1 MRPQRLWLIGFV
13 VLLTA
18 QAHAASIRVFCWQ
31 LSPPLDVVCFDID
44 NAPQQARAFTL
55 FGTESVVGS
64 YRYPVTG
71 SVAFDENVQLYRMN
85 WVIYFSALGIRAQAS
100 FGANLDPQTL
110 QGPFFSSFGSQ
121 GTMLFLGGGAAAAV
135 ASAQSVDENQMDQ
148 QTLLE
153 QMQ

>member
-1 MRPQRLWLIGFV
+1 MRAQRLWLIGFG
-13 VLLTA
+13 VLLVTQA
-18 QAHAASIRVFCWQ
+18 QAASIGVFCWQ
-31 LSPPLDVVCFDID
+31 LSPSPEVVCFDID

-71 SVAFDENVQLYRMN
+71 SVAFDEYAQLYRMN
-85 WVIYFSALGIRAQAS
+85 WAIYFSALGLRAQAS
-100 FGANLDPQTL
+100 FGANLNPQTL
-110 QGPFFSSFGSQ
+110 QASFFSSFGSQ
-121 GTMLFLGGGAAAAV
+121 GTMLFLGGSAAATG
-135 ASAQSVDENQMDQ
+135 SAQSVDENQMDQ